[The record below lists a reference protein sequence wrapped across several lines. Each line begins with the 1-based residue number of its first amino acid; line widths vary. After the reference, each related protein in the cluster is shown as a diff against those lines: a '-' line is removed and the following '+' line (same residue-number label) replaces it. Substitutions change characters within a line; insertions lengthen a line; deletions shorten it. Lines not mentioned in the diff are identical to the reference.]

1 MPSPSALINFVFD
14 DSNLARLE
22 RSSWWEIIRIALAKT
37 VSRSQQV
44 ATDLAAAKE
53 ELSKAPAPDDD
64 DSDEDMG
71 GDEDVAA
78 AMSGS
83 DDEGVAD
90 GAAAGG
96 DGADGCDGGA

>member
-1 MPSPSALINFVFD
+1 M
-14 DSNLARLE
+14 
-22 RSSWWEIIRIALAKT
+22 
-37 VSRSQQV
+37 

-96 DGADGCDGGA
+96 DGAAGPSHAQLERKVEKIEEVQDMVVRSTACLACACGTALV